1 VIGFVHMFAKHRV
14 AANLLMVIMI
24 IAGAIGVDR
33 LRTQFFPTFELD
45 IITVSVA
52 WPGATAEDVQEGLTI
67 PIENAIEELAVI
79 DSIDATSQFGSASFR
94 IELIE
99 GTNLSQALD
108 DISQRIDQNLT
119 LPEGAEDPMVSSLT
133 RYEDISNLLI
143 TGPLT
148 PFELQ
153 KLALQAEQELLAR
166 GIRKVDFR
174 GLPTREMQ
182 IETTAETL
190 ASLGLTLD
198 TLADRILTQA
208 RDLPAGTAGR
218 DDGERQLRSLEQGR
232 SQTDIANTLIA
243 LDGSPIG
250 TRLGD
255 IAIVRDR
262 VDPKAPYLTYQGQP
276 AVEIIPQRTENDST
290 LAMAEITNEWI
301 AETQP
306 LLPSG
311 TQLIVLDERWQYLND
326 RINLLLENGLTGLLF
341 VVIILYLFLNQRV
354 AFWVTLGIPVSFLA
368 TLAILWM
375 IGGTI
380 NMISLFGM
388 IMALGV
394 IVDDAIVVAED
405 TLSLYQSGQT
415 PLNAALHG
423 SERMLAPVVSS
434 SLTTIA
440 AFSPL
445 LIVGGIIGS
454 ILKDI
459 PIIVICVI
467 VASLIECFLILPGHL
482 QQSLN
487 RGHRHDE
494 GKIRQAL
501 DRGFIN
507 FRDNV
512 FKPFVGIILK
522 APALTLVTA
531 LTLFILSIGLISG
544 GRVKFTFFPS
554 IDGTTLW
561 AGAQFTTGTTP
572 QEVDQFLNH
581 LEDTAQAVNEKFG
594 GTVIRH
600 TLQQHRQLSA
610 PGVRGGTGDHY
621 GTLKV
626 ILTGELEGPP
636 NDKIIDAWRAKIQL
650 PGGIEKF
657 SIRQAQGG
665 PPSKPIEIKLTG
677 GNAETLKAASLEI
690 QDALRRYPGV
700 SNIDDD
706 LPFGA
711 EQLVVKLTPQGRQ
724 LNLSSQQLARQLRGA
739 FEGRTLQTF
748 YEDGIEVDVLLSLS
762 ETERDRL
769 ATLDQLPIVTPSGTI
784 VPLPVVASFEARRGL
799 DELRRTDGQMS
810 IVVSAD
816 VNNLTANA
824 AEILTDVR
832 ASALPEITA
841 KYGLKSN
848 IQGRAQD
855 REETFADMKVGVL
868 VALTM
873 IYIILAWVF
882 SSYSWP
888 FAVLIAIPL
897 GLTGAIGG
905 HWLMGLDLT
914 VLSLFGF
921 FGLSGIVIN
930 DSIVLVDTYRR
941 LIQAGEDHM
950 DAIVKASCLRFR
962 AVLVTSLTTIA
973 GLTPILFET
982 SPQAQFLI
990 PMATTIVFGLAY
1002 GTVLVLMIVP
1012 SVLSLIERN
1021 RNRTNSA
1028 HSEYTVA
1035 EEPTH

>member
-1 VIGFVHMFAKHRV
+1 MIGLVHMFTKHRV
-14 AANLLMVIMI
+14 AANLLMVVMI
-24 IAGAIGVDR
+24 ISGAIGVDR
-33 LRTQFFPTFELD
+33 LRTQFFPSFELD
-45 IITVSVA
+45 VITVSVA
-52 WPGATAEDVQEGLTI
+52 WPGATAEDVQEGLAI
-67 PIENAIEELAVI
+67 PIENAIKELAVI
-79 DSIDATSQFGSASFR
+79 NSIDATSQFGSASFR
-94 IELIE
+94 IELFE
-99 GTNLSQALD
+99 ESNLSQALD
-108 DISQRIDQNLT
+108 EISQQIDQDLT
-119 LPEGAEDPMVSSLT
+119 LPEGAESPVVSSLT

-174 GLPTREMQ
+174 GLPTRQIQ

-190 ASLGLTLD
+190 ASLSLTLD

-218 DDGERQLRSLEQGR
+218 DDGERQLRTLEQGR
-232 SQTDIANTLIA
+232 SQIDIANTLIS
-243 LDGSPIG
+243 LDGAPIG

-255 IAIVRDR
+255 IATVRDR
-262 VDPKAPYLTYQGQP
+262 VDPKAPYLTFKGQP

-290 LAMAEITNEWI
+290 LAMAEITNQWI
-301 AETQP
+301 DETQP
-306 LLPSG
+306 LLPNG
-311 TQLIVLDERWQYLND
+311 TQLIVLNERWQYLND

-341 VVIILYLFLNQRV
+341 IVVILYLFLNQRV

-415 PLNAALHG
+415 PLNAAMGG
-423 SERMLAPVVSS
+423 SDRMLAPVVSS

-445 LIVGGIIGS
+445 LIVGGVIGS
-454 ILKDI
+454 ILQDI

-467 VASLIECFLILPGHL
+467 LASLIECFFILPGHL

-487 RGHRHDE
+487 RGQRHDE

-507 FRDNV
+507 FRENL
-512 FKPFVGIILK
+512 FKPFVEIILR

-531 LTLFILSIGLISG
+531 LTVFILSIGLISG

-554 IDGTTLW
+554 IDGTTIW
-561 AGAQFTTGTTP
+561 AGAQFTSGTTP
-572 QEVDQFLNH
+572 QEVDEFLDH
-581 LEDTAQAVNEKFG
+581 LEETVRIVNEEFG

-600 TLQQHRQLSA
+600 ALQQHRQLSA
-610 PGVRGGTGDHY
+610 PGVRGVTGDHY

-636 NDKIIDAWRAKIQL
+636 NDEIIDAWRAKIQL

-665 PPSKPIEIKLTG
+665 PPSKPIEIRLTG
-677 GNAETLKAASLEI
+677 GNADTLKAASLEV
-690 QDALRRYPGV
+690 QDRLRRYPGV

-724 LNLSSQQLARQLRGA
+724 LNLSSQQLAQQLRGV
-739 FEGRTLQTF
+739 FEGQTLQTF
-748 YEDGIEVDVLLSLS
+748 YEDGIEVNVLLSLS
-762 ETERDRL
+762 ETERGRL
-769 ATLDQLPIVTPSGTI
+769 ATLDQLPIITPSGTI
-784 VPLPVVASFEARRGL
+784 VPLPIVASFEARRGL
-799 DELRRTDGQMS
+799 DKLRRTDGQMS

-816 VNNLTANA
+816 VNNLLANA
-824 AEILTDVR
+824 AEILTELR
-832 ASALPEITA
+832 SGALPELTA

-941 LIQAGEDHM
+941 LIQAGEDHVE
-950 DAIVKASCLRFR
+950 AIVKASCLRFR

-1021 RNRTNSA
+1021 RNRTGVER
-1028 HSEYTVA
+1028 SEYSTA
-1035 EEPTH
+1035 GEPTH

>member
-1 VIGFVHMFAKHRV
+1 MFAKHRV

-24 IAGAIGVDR
+24 IAGFIGVDR
-33 LRTQFFPTFELD
+33 LRTQFFPSFELD

-52 WPGATAEDVQEGLTI
+52 WPGATAEDVQEGLTV

-94 IELIE
+94 IELVD
-99 GTNLSQALD
+99 GANLSQALD

-153 KLALQAEQELLAR
+153 KLALKAEQELLAR

-182 IETTAETL
+182 IETSAETL

-198 TLADRILTQA
+198 MLADRILTQA

-232 SQTDIANTLIA
+232 SQTDIGNTIIA
-243 LDGSPIG
+243 LDGSPVG
-250 TRLGD
+250 MRLGS
-255 IAIVRDR
+255 IATVRDR
-262 VDPKAPYLTYQGQP
+262 VDPKAPYLTYRGQA

-290 LAMAEITNEWI
+290 LEMAEITNQWLTE
-301 AETQP
+301 ARAQ
-306 LLPSG
+306 LPEG
-311 TQLIVLDERWQYLND
+311 TELIVLDERWQYLDD

-405 TLSLYQSGQT
+405 TLTLYQSGQT
-415 PLNAALHG
+415 PLNSALQG

-445 LIVGGIIGS
+445 LIVGGVIGS

-501 DRGFIN
+501 DRGFLN
-507 FRDNV
+507 FRDHV
-512 FKPFVGIILK
+512 FKPFVGVILK
-522 APALTLVTA
+522 APALTLITA
-531 LTLFILSIGLISG
+531 LTLFILSVGLISG

-572 QEVDQFLNH
+572 DDVDRFLDH
-581 LEDTAQAVNEKFG
+581 LEETANAVNDEFG

-600 TLQQHRQLSA
+600 TLMQHRQLSA

-626 ILTGELEGPP
+626 MLTSELDGPS
-636 NDKIIDAWRAKIQL
+636 NDVVIDAWRQKIQL

-677 GNAETLKAASLEI
+677 GNADTLKAASLEI
-690 QDALRRYPGV
+690 QDRLRRYPGV

-711 EQLVVKLTPQGRQ
+711 EQLVVRLTPQGRQ
-724 LNLSSQQLARQLRGA
+724 LNLTSQQLARQLRGA

-762 ETERDRL
+762 ESERDRL
-769 ATLDQLPIVTPSGTI
+769 ATLDQLPIVTTSGAI
-784 VPLPVVASFEARRGL
+784 VPLPVVATFESRRGL

-816 VNNLTANA
+816 VNNLIANA
-824 AEILTDVR
+824 SEILADVR
-832 ASALPEITA
+832 TTALPEITA
-841 KYGLKSN
+841 KFGLKSN

-897 GLTGAIGG
+897 GLTGAISG

-941 LIQAGEDHM
+941 LIDAGEDHM
-950 DAIVKASCLRFR
+950 EAIVKASCLRFR

-1021 RNRTNSA
+1021 RDRTTHTHLSNS
-1028 HSEYTVA
+1028 VA
-1035 EEPTH
+1035 QEPAR

>member
-1 VIGFVHMFAKHRV
+1 MIGFVHLFARHKV
-14 AANLLMVIMI
+14 AANLLMVLMI
-24 IAGAIGVDR
+24 LAGLLGVDR
-33 LRTQFFPTFELD
+33 LRTQFFPSFELD
-45 IITVSVA
+45 VITVSVA
-52 WPGATAEDVQEGLTI
+52 WPGATAEDVQEGLTV

-79 DSIDATSQFGSASFR
+79 DSIDATSQFGSSSFR
-94 IELIE
+94 VELVD
-99 GTNLSQALD
+99 GANLSQALD
-108 DISQRIDQNLT
+108 DISQRINQNLT
-119 LPEGAEDPMVSSLT
+119 LPEGAEEPIVTSLT

-153 KLALQAEQELLAR
+153 KLALQAEQELLNA

-182 IETTAETL
+182 IETSAEVL

-198 TLADRILTQA
+198 TLADRILTEA

-232 SQTDIANTLIA
+232 TQTQIADTLIR
-243 LDGSPIG
+243 LEGSPTGI
-250 TRLGD
+250 RLGD
-255 IAIVRDR
+255 LAVIRDQ
-262 VDPKAPYLTYQGQP
+262 VDPKAPYLSYRGQP
-276 AVEIIPQRTENDST
+276 AVEIIPQRTETDST
-290 LAMAEITNEWI
+290 LEMAEITNQWI
-301 AETQP
+301 ARARP
-306 LLPSG
+306 NLPAG
-311 TQLIVLDERWQYLND
+311 TQLLILDERWQYLQD
-326 RINLLLENGLTGLLF
+326 RINLLLKNGLSGLLL
-341 VVIILYLFLNQRV
+341 VIIILYLFLNSRV
-354 AFWVTLGIPVSFLA
+354 AFWVTVGIPVSFLA

-394 IVDDAIVVAED
+394 IVDDAIVVGED

-415 PLNAALHG
+415 PLNSALQG
-423 SERMLAPVVSS
+423 SHRMFAPVVSS

-445 LIVGGIIGS
+445 LIVGGVIGS
-454 ILKDI
+454 ILRDI

-482 QQSLN
+482 QQSLS
-487 RGHRHDE
+487 RGHRHEE
-494 GKIRQAL
+494 GKIRRAL
-501 DRGFIN
+501 DRGFLR
-507 FRDNV
+507 FRDEV
-512 FKPFVGIILK
+512 FKPFVTIILK
-522 APALTLVTA
+522 APAITLITA
-531 LTLFILSIGLISG
+531 LTVFILSVGLLSG

-561 AGAQFTTGTTP
+561 AAAQFTTGTT
-572 QEVDQFLNH
+572 QGEVDAFLNH
-581 LEDTAQAVNEKFG
+581 LEATADAVNAEFG

-600 TLQQHRQLSA
+600 SLKLHRQLSA
-610 PGVRGGTGDHY
+610 PGVRGGTGDQY

-626 ILTGELEGPP
+626 ILTGELDGPA
-636 NDKIIDAWRAKIQL
+636 NDVVIDVWREKIQL
-650 PGGIEKF
+650 PAGIEKF
-657 SIRQAQGG
+657 SIRQATGG
-665 PPSKPIEIKLTG
+665 PPSKPIEVKLTG
-677 GNAETLKAASLEI
+677 GNAETLKAASLTL

-724 LNLSSQQLARQLRGA
+724 LNLSTQDLARQLRGA

-762 ETERDRL
+762 ESERNRL
-769 ATLDQLPIVTPSGTI
+769 STLDSLPIITPGGQV
-784 VPLPVVASFEARRGL
+784 VPLPVVATFDSRRGL

-810 IVVSAD
+810 IVISAD

-832 ASALPEITA
+832 ANVLPEVTA
-841 KYGLKSN
+841 KYGLASS

-855 REETFADMKVGVL
+855 REETFADMRTGV
-868 VALTM
+868 VIALLM

-882 SSYSWP
+882 ASYSWP
-888 FAVLIAIPL
+888 FAVLIAVPL

-905 HWLMGLDLT
+905 HWFMGLDLT

-930 DSIVLVDTYRR
+930 DSIVLVDTYKR
-941 LIQAGEDHM
+941 LIEAGEDHLE
-950 DAIVKASCLRFR
+950 AIVKASCLRFR
-962 AVLVTSLTTIA
+962 AVLVTSLTTIG

-1002 GTVLVLMIVP
+1002 GTVLVLMVVP

-1021 RNRTNSA
+1021 RSRKAPA
-1028 HSEYTVA
+1028 HSAGSASPEMPY
-1035 EEPTH
+1035 

>member
-1 VIGFVHMFAKHRV
+1 MIGFVHMFAKHRV

-45 IITVSVA
+45 IITVSIA

-67 PIENAIEELAVI
+67 PIENAIEELAI
-79 DSIDATSQFGSASFR
+79 IESIDATSQFGSSSFR
-94 IELIE
+94 IELVE

-108 DISQRIDQNLT
+108 EISQRIDQNLT

-182 IETTAETL
+182 IETTTETL

-232 SQTDIANTLIA
+232 TQTDISNTLIA

-262 VDPKAPYLTYQGQP
+262 VDPKAPYLTYQGQS

-290 LAMAEITNEWI
+290 LAMAEITNQWI
-301 AETQP
+301 VETQP

-311 TQLIVLDERWQYLND
+311 SQLIVLDERWQYLND
-326 RINLLLENGLTGLLF
+326 RINLLLENGLTGLVF
-341 VVIILYLFLNQRV
+341 VVIILYLFLNQRI

-375 IGGTI
+375 VGGTI

-487 RGHRHDE
+487 RGRRHDE

-531 LTLFILSIGLISG
+531 LTLFILSVGLISG
-544 GRVKFTFFPS
+544 GRIKFTFFPS

-581 LEDTAQAVNEKFG
+581 LEDTARAVNEEFG

-626 ILTGELEGPP
+626 ILSGELDGPP
-636 NDKIIDAWRAKIQL
+636 NDLIIDAWRAKIQL

-677 GNAETLKAASLEI
+677 GNTDTLKSASLEV

-769 ATLDQLPIVTPSGTI
+769 ATLDQLPIITPSGTI

-855 REETFADMKVGVL
+855 REETFADMKVGIL

-950 DAIVKASCLRFR
+950 DSIVKASCLRFR

-1021 RNRTNSA
+1021 RNRTSSA
-1028 HSEYTVA
+1028 HSDYKVS
-1035 EEPTH
+1035 EELSH

>member
-1 VIGFVHMFAKHRV
+1 MISFVHMFAKHRV

-24 IAGAIGVDR
+24 IAGFIGVDR
-33 LRTQFFPTFELD
+33 LRTQFFPSFELD

-52 WPGATAEDVQEGLTI
+52 WPGATAEDVQEGLTV

-94 IELIE
+94 IELVD
-99 GTNLSQALD
+99 GANLSQALD

-153 KLALQAEQELLAR
+153 KLALKAEQELLAR

-182 IETTAETL
+182 IETSAETL

-198 TLADRILTQA
+198 MLADRILTQA

-232 SQTDIANTLIA
+232 SQTDIGNTIIA
-243 LDGSPIG
+243 LDGSPVG
-250 TRLGD
+250 MRLGS
-255 IAIVRDR
+255 IATVRDR
-262 VDPKAPYLTYQGQP
+262 VDPKAPYLTYQGQA

-290 LAMAEITNEWI
+290 LEMAEITNQWLTE
-301 AETQP
+301 ARAQ
-306 LLPSG
+306 LPEG
-311 TQLIVLDERWQYLND
+311 TELIVLDERWQYLDD

-405 TLSLYQSGQT
+405 TLTLYQSGQT
-415 PLNAALHG
+415 PLNSALQG

-445 LIVGGIIGS
+445 LIVGGVIGS

-501 DRGFIN
+501 DRGFLN
-507 FRDNV
+507 FRDHV
-512 FKPFVGIILK
+512 FKPFVGVILK
-522 APALTLVTA
+522 APALTLITA
-531 LTLFILSIGLISG
+531 LTLFILSVGLISG

-572 QEVDQFLNH
+572 DDVDRFLDH
-581 LEDTAQAVNEKFG
+581 LEETANAVNDEFG

-600 TLQQHRQLSA
+600 TLMQHRQLSA

-626 ILTGELEGPP
+626 MLTSKLDGPP
-636 NDKIIDAWRAKIQL
+636 NDVVIDAWRQKIQL

-677 GNAETLKAASLEI
+677 GNADTLKAASLEI
-690 QDALRRYPGV
+690 QDRLRRYPGV

-711 EQLVVKLTPQGRQ
+711 EQLVVRLTPQGRQ
-724 LNLSSQQLARQLRGA
+724 LNLTSQQLARQLRGA

-762 ETERDRL
+762 ESERDRL
-769 ATLDQLPIVTPSGTI
+769 ATLDQLPIVTTSGAI
-784 VPLPVVASFEARRGL
+784 VPLPVVATFESRRGL

-816 VNNLTANA
+816 VNNLIANA
-824 AEILTDVR
+824 SEILADVR
-832 ASALPEITA
+832 TTALPEITA
-841 KYGLKSN
+841 KFGLKSN

-897 GLTGAIGG
+897 GLTGAISG

-941 LIQAGEDHM
+941 LIDAGEDHM
-950 DAIVKASCLRFR
+950 EAIVKASCLRFR

-1021 RNRTNSA
+1021 RDRTTHTHLSNS
-1028 HSEYTVA
+1028 VA
-1035 EEPTH
+1035 QEPAR

>member
-45 IITVSVA
+45 IITVSIA

-67 PIENAIEELAVI
+67 PIENAIEELAI
-79 DSIDATSQFGSASFR
+79 IESIDATSQFGSSSFR
-94 IELIE
+94 IELVE
-99 GTNLSQALD
+99 RTNLSQALD
-108 DISQRIDQNLT
+108 EISQRIDQNLT

-153 KLALQAEQELLAR
+153 KLALQAERELLAR

-182 IETTAETL
+182 IETTTETL

-232 SQTDIANTLIA
+232 TQTDISNTLIA

-262 VDPKAPYLTYQGQP
+262 VDPKAPYLTYQGQS

-290 LAMAEITNEWI
+290 LAMAEITNQWI
-301 AETQP
+301 IETQP

-311 TQLIVLDERWQYLND
+311 SQLIVLDERWQYLND
-326 RINLLLENGLTGLLF
+326 RINLLLENGLTGLVF
-341 VVIILYLFLNQRV
+341 IVIILYLFLNQRI

-487 RGHRHDE
+487 RGRRHDE

-531 LTLFILSIGLISG
+531 LTLFILSVGLISG
-544 GRVKFTFFPS
+544 GRIKFTFFPS

-581 LEDTAQAVNEKFG
+581 LEDTARAVNEEFG

-626 ILTGELEGPP
+626 ILTGELDGPS
-636 NDKIIDAWRAKIQL
+636 NDLIIDAWRAKIQL

-677 GNAETLKAASLEI
+677 GNTDTLKSASLEV

-769 ATLDQLPIVTPSGTI
+769 ATLDQLPIITPSGTI

-950 DAIVKASCLRFR
+950 DSIVKASCLRFR

-1021 RNRTNSA
+1021 RNRTSSA
-1028 HSEYTVA
+1028 HSDYKVS
-1035 EEPTH
+1035 EELAH

>member
-1 VIGFVHMFAKHRV
+1 MIGFVHLFARHKV
-14 AANLLMVIMI
+14 AANLLMVLMI
-24 IAGAIGVDR
+24 LAGLLGVDR
-33 LRTQFFPTFELD
+33 LRTQFFPSFELD
-45 IITVSVA
+45 VITVSVA
-52 WPGATAEDVQEGLTI
+52 WPGATAEDVQEGLTV

-79 DSIDATSQFGSASFR
+79 DSIDATSQFGSSSFR
-94 IELIE
+94 VELVD
-99 GTNLSQALD
+99 GANLSQALD
-108 DISQRIDQNLT
+108 DISQRINQNLT
-119 LPEGAEDPMVSSLT
+119 LPEGAEEPIVTSLT

-153 KLALQAEQELLAR
+153 KLALQAEQELLNA

-182 IETTAETL
+182 IETSAEVL

-198 TLADRILTQA
+198 TLADRILTEA

-232 SQTDIANTLIA
+232 TQTQIADTLIR
-243 LDGSPIG
+243 LEGSPTGI
-250 TRLGD
+250 RLGD
-255 IAIVRDR
+255 LAVIRDQ
-262 VDPKAPYLTYQGQP
+262 VDPKAPYLSYRGQP
-276 AVEIIPQRTENDST
+276 AVEIIPQRTETDST
-290 LAMAEITNEWI
+290 LEMAEITNQWI
-301 AETQP
+301 ARARP
-306 LLPSG
+306 NLPAG
-311 TQLIVLDERWQYLND
+311 TQLLILDERWQYLQD
-326 RINLLLENGLTGLLF
+326 RINLLLKNGLSGLLL
-341 VVIILYLFLNQRV
+341 VIIILYLFLNSRV
-354 AFWVTLGIPVSFLA
+354 AFWVTVGIPVSFLA

-394 IVDDAIVVAED
+394 IVDDAIVVGED

-415 PLNAALHG
+415 PLNSALQG
-423 SERMLAPVVSS
+423 SHRMFAPVVSS

-445 LIVGGIIGS
+445 LIVGGVIGS
-454 ILKDI
+454 ILRDI

-482 QQSLN
+482 QQSLS
-487 RGHRHDE
+487 RGHRHEE
-494 GKIRQAL
+494 GKIRRAL
-501 DRGFIN
+501 DRGFLR
-507 FRDNV
+507 FRDEV
-512 FKPFVGIILK
+512 FKPFVTIILK
-522 APALTLVTA
+522 APAITLITA
-531 LTLFILSIGLISG
+531 LTVFILSVGLLSG

-561 AGAQFTTGTTP
+561 AAAQFTTGTT
-572 QEVDQFLNH
+572 QGEVDAFLNH
-581 LEDTAQAVNEKFG
+581 LEATADAVNAEFG

-600 TLQQHRQLSA
+600 SLKLHRQLSA
-610 PGVRGGTGDHY
+610 PGVRGGTGDQY

-626 ILTGELEGPP
+626 ILTGELDGPA
-636 NDKIIDAWRAKIQL
+636 NDVVIDVWREKIQL
-650 PGGIEKF
+650 PAGIEKF
-657 SIRQAQGG
+657 SIRQATGG
-665 PPSKPIEIKLTG
+665 PPSKPIEVKLTG
-677 GNAETLKAASLEI
+677 GNAETLKAASLTL

-724 LNLSSQQLARQLRGA
+724 LNLSTQDLARQLRGA

-762 ETERDRL
+762 ESERNRL
-769 ATLDQLPIVTPSGTI
+769 STLDSLPIITPGGQV
-784 VPLPVVASFEARRGL
+784 VPLPVVATFDSRRGL

-810 IVVSAD
+810 IVISAD

-832 ASALPEITA
+832 ANVLPEVTA
-841 KYGLKSN
+841 KYGLASS

-855 REETFADMKVGVL
+855 REETFADMRTGV
-868 VALTM
+868 VIALLM

-882 SSYSWP
+882 ASYSWP
-888 FAVLIAIPL
+888 FAVLIAVPL

-905 HWLMGLDLT
+905 HWFMGLDLT

-930 DSIVLVDTYRR
+930 DSIVLVDTYKR
-941 LIQAGEDHM
+941 LIEAGEDHLE
-950 DAIVKASCLRFR
+950 AIVKASCLRFR
-962 AVLVTSLTTIA
+962 AVLVTSLTTIG

-1002 GTVLVLMIVP
+1002 GTVLVLMVVP

-1021 RNRTNSA
+1021 RSRKAPA
-1028 HSEYTVA
+1028 HSAGSVTPEMPY
-1035 EEPTH
+1035 

>member
-1 VIGFVHMFAKHRV
+1 MISFVHLFTKHRV
-14 AANLLMVIMI
+14 AANLLMVVMI
-24 IAGAIGVDR
+24 ITGLIGIDR
-33 LRTQFFPTFELD
+33 LRTQFFPSFDLD
-45 IITVSVA
+45 IIIISA
-52 WPGATAEDVQEGLTI
+52 PWSGATAEDVQIGLTV
-67 PIENAIEELAVI
+67 PIEKSIKELAPI
-79 DSIDATSQFGSASFR
+79 DSIDATSQFGSANFR
-94 IELIE
+94 IELVE
-99 GTNLSQALD
+99 GANLSQALD
-108 DISQRIDQNLT
+108 DINQRIKQNLI
-119 LPEGAEDPMVSSLT
+119 LPEGAEDPIVSPLT
-133 RYEDISNLLI
+133 RYENISNLLI

-153 KLALQAEQELLAR
+153 KLALKAEQELLAK
-166 GIRKVDFR
+166 GIRRVEFR
-174 GLPTREMQ
+174 GLPAREIQ
-182 IETTAETL
+182 IETSTETI

-198 TLADRILTQA
+198 SLADRILTQA
-208 RDLPAGTAGR
+208 RDLPAGTTGR
-218 DDGERQLRSLEQGR
+218 NDGERQLRSLEQAR
-232 SQTDIANTLIA
+232 NQIDIANTVIS
-243 LDGSPIG
+243 LDGSPVG
-250 TRLGD
+250 VRLGN
-255 IAIVRDR
+255 IATVRDR
-262 VDPKAPYLTYQGQP
+262 VNPKAPYLTHKRQL

-290 LAMAEITNEWI
+290 LAMAEITNQWI
-301 AETQP
+301 AETTP
-306 LLPSG
+306 RLPAG
-311 TQLIVLDERWQYLND
+311 TELIVLDERWQYLND
-326 RINLLLENGLTGLLF
+326 RINLLLKNGLTGLFF
-341 VVIILYLFLNQRV
+341 VIIILYLFLNQRV

-368 TLAILWM
+368 TLGILWLF
-375 IGGTI
+375 GGTI

-388 IMALGV
+388 IMALGI

-405 TLSLYQSGQT
+405 TLTLYQSGKA
-415 PLNAALHG
+415 PLNSALTG

-440 AFSPL
+440 AFTPL
-445 LIVGGIIGS
+445 LLVGGVIGS

-482 QQSLN
+482 QQSLS
-487 RGHRHDE
+487 RGHRSSD
-494 GKIRQAL
+494 GKIRRAL
-501 DRGFIN
+501 DRGFLK
-507 FRDNV
+507 FRDNA
-512 FKPFVGIILK
+512 FRPFVRVILK
-522 APALTLVTA
+522 APALTLTTA
-531 LTLFILSIGLISG
+531 LTVFILSVGLISG

-561 AGAQFTTGTTP
+561 AGAQFTAGTSP
-572 QEVDQFLNH
+572 DDVDRFLEH
-581 LEDTAQAVNEKFG
+581 LEETANAVNDEFG

-600 TLQQHRQLSA
+600 TLMQHRQLSG
-610 PGVRGGTGDHY
+610 PGVRGETGDHF
-621 GTLKV
+621 GTLKI
-626 ILTGELEGPP
+626 ILTGELDGPP
-636 NDKIIDAWRAKIQL
+636 NDIVIDAWRQKIQL
-650 PGGIEKF
+650 PAGIEKF
-657 SIRQAQGG
+657 SIRQERGG

-690 QDALRRYPGV
+690 QDILQRYPGV

-706 LPFGA
+706 LPFGT
-711 EQLVVKLTPQGRQ
+711 EQLVVSLTPQGRQ
-724 LNLSSQQLARQLRGA
+724 LDLTSQQLARQLRGA

-762 ETERDRL
+762 ESERDRL
-769 ATLDQLPIVTPSGTI
+769 ATLDKLPIITASGAT
-784 VPLPVVASFEARRGL
+784 VSLPVVATFESKRGL
-799 DELRRTDGQMS
+799 DKLRRTDGQMS

-824 AEILTDVR
+824 SEILSNIR
-832 ASALPEITA
+832 AMELPKITT
-841 KYGLKSN
+841 KFGLKSS

-868 VALTM
+868 VALAM

-882 SSYSWP
+882 SSYFWP
-888 FAVLIAIPL
+888 FAILIAIPL

-941 LIQAGEDHM
+941 LIDTGEDHM
-950 DAIVKASCLRFR
+950 EAIIKASCLRFR
-962 AVLVTSLTTIA
+962 AVLLTSLTTIA

-1021 RNRTNSA
+1021 RGQTKFGHL
-1028 HSEYTVA
+1028 HSSNA
-1035 EEPTH
+1035 QEPTS

>member
-1 VIGFVHMFAKHRV
+1 MIGLVHMFAKHRV

-45 IITVSVA
+45 IITISVA
-52 WPGATAEDVQEGLTI
+52 WSGATAEDVQEGLTI
-67 PIENAIEELAVI
+67 PIENAIEELAFI
-79 DSIDATSQFGSASFR
+79 ESIDATSQFGSASFR
-94 IELIE
+94 IELVE
-99 GTNLSQALD
+99 GTNLPQALD
-108 DISQRIDQNLT
+108 DISQRIDQNLV
-119 LPEGAEDPMVSSLT
+119 LPEGSEDPMVSSLT
-133 RYEDISNLLI
+133 RYEDITNLLI

-190 ASLGLTLD
+190 ASLGLTLN

-232 SQTDIANTLIA
+232 TQTAISNTLIA
-243 LDGSPIG
+243 LNGTRIG

-255 IAIVRDR
+255 IATVRDR
-262 VDPKAPYLTYQGQP
+262 VDPKAPYLTFRGQP

-290 LAMAEITNEWI
+290 LTMAEVTNQWI
-301 AETQP
+301 AETQQQ
-306 LLPSG
+306 LPSG
-311 TQLIVLDERWQYLND
+311 TQLIVLNERWQYLND

-415 PLNAALHG
+415 PVKAALNG

-445 LIVGGIIGS
+445 LIVGGVVGS

-487 RGHRHDE
+487 RGQRHEE

-512 FKPFVGIILK
+512 FKPFVGVILR

-531 LTLFILSIGLISG
+531 LTLFILSVGLISG

-572 QEVDQFLNH
+572 HEVDQFLNH
-581 LEDTAQAVNEKFG
+581 LEDTAGAVNEELG
-594 GTVIRH
+594 GQVIRY
-600 TLQQHRQLSA
+600 TVQQHRQLSA
-610 PGVRGGTGDHY
+610 PGARGGTGDHF

-626 ILTGELEGPP
+626 ILTGKLEGPP
-636 NDKIIDAWRAKIQL
+636 NNVIIDAWRDKIQL

-677 GNAETLKAASLEI
+677 GNAETLKAASLEV
-690 QDALRRYPGV
+690 QNALRRYPGV

-711 EQLVVKLTPQGRQ
+711 EQLVVQLTPQGRQ

-762 ETERDRL
+762 EIERNRL
-769 ATLDQLPIVTPSGTI
+769 ATLDHLPIVTPSGAI
-784 VPLPVVASFEARRGL
+784 VPLPVVAAFEARRGL
-799 DELRRTDGQMS
+799 DKLRRTDGKMS

-824 AEILTDVR
+824 AEILADVR
-832 ASALPEITA
+832 ANALPEVTA

-941 LIQAGEDHM
+941 LIEAGEDHIE
-950 DAIVKASCLRFR
+950 AIVKASCLRFR

-1021 RNRTNSA
+1021 RNRTSA
-1028 HSEYTVA
+1028 ARSQYSVA

>member
-1 VIGFVHMFAKHRV
+1 MIRFVHMFAKHRV

-52 WPGATAEDVQEGLTI
+52 WAGATAEDVQEGLTI
-67 PIENAIEELAVI
+67 PIENAVEELAFI
-79 DSIDATSQFGSASFR
+79 ESIDATSQFGSASFR
-94 IELIE
+94 IELVE
-99 GTNLSQALD
+99 GTSLPQALD
-108 DISQRIDQNLT
+108 DISQRIDQNLA

-133 RYEDISNLLI
+133 RYEDITNLLI

-232 SQTDIANTLIA
+232 TQTDISNTLIA
-243 LDGSPIG
+243 LNGTRIG

-255 IAIVRDR
+255 IATVRDR
-262 VDPKAPYLTYQGQP
+262 VDPKAPYLTFRGQP

-290 LAMAEITNEWI
+290 LTMAEVTNQWI

-306 LLPSG
+306 QLPSG
-311 TQLIVLDERWQYLND
+311 TQLIVLNERWQYLND

-415 PLNAALHG
+415 PVNAALNG

-445 LIVGGIIGS
+445 LIVGGVIGS
-454 ILKDI
+454 ILQDI

-487 RGHRHDE
+487 RGDRHEE
-494 GKIRQAL
+494 GKIRQTL

-512 FKPFVGIILK
+512 FKPFVRVILR

-531 LTLFILSIGLISG
+531 LTLFILSVGLISG

-572 QEVDQFLNH
+572 YEVDQFLNH
-581 LEDTAQAVNEKFG
+581 LEDTAQAVNEELG
-594 GTVIRH
+594 DQVIRH
-600 TLQQHRQLSA
+600 TVQQHRQLSA

-636 NDKIIDAWRAKIQL
+636 NDVIIDVWRDKIQL

-677 GNAETLKAASLEI
+677 GNAETLKAASLEV
-690 QDALRRYPGV
+690 QNALRRYPGV

-711 EQLVVKLTPQGRQ
+711 EQLVVQLTPQGRQ
-724 LNLSSQQLARQLRGA
+724 LDLSSQQLARQLRGA

-762 ETERDRL
+762 EIERNRL
-769 ATLDQLPIVTPSGTI
+769 ATLDQLPIVTSSGAI

-799 DELRRTDGQMS
+799 DKLRRTDGQMS

-832 ASALPEITA
+832 ANALPEVTA

-897 GLTGAIGG
+897 GLTGAISG
-905 HWLMGLDLT
+905 HWMMGLDLT

-941 LIQAGEDHM
+941 LIQAGEDHIE
-950 DAIVKASCLRFR
+950 AIVKASCLRFR

-1021 RNRTNSA
+1021 RNRTSA
-1028 HSEYTVA
+1028 ARSEYSVA
-1035 EEPTH
+1035 EEPSQ

>member
-1 VIGFVHMFAKHRV
+1 MFAKHRV

-45 IITVSVA
+45 IITISVA
-52 WPGATAEDVQEGLTI
+52 WSGATAEDVQEGLTI
-67 PIENAIEELAVI
+67 PIENAIEELAFI
-79 DSIDATSQFGSASFR
+79 ESIDATSQFGSASFR
-94 IELIE
+94 IELVE
-99 GTNLSQALD
+99 GTNLPQALD
-108 DISQRIDQNLT
+108 DINQRIDQNLA

-133 RYEDISNLLI
+133 RYEDITNLLI

-190 ASLGLTLD
+190 ASLGITLD
-198 TLADRILTQA
+198 ILADRILTQA

-232 SQTDIANTLIA
+232 TQTDISNTLIA
-243 LDGSPIG
+243 LDGTRIG

-255 IAIVRDR
+255 IATVRDR
-262 VDPKAPYLTYQGQP
+262 VDPKAPYLTFRGQP

-290 LAMAEITNEWI
+290 LTMAEVTNQWI

-306 LLPSG
+306 QLPSG
-311 TQLIVLDERWQYLND
+311 TQLIVLNERWQYLND
-326 RINLLLENGLTGLLF
+326 RIDLLLENGLTGLLF

-415 PLNAALHG
+415 PVNAALNG
-423 SERMLAPVVSS
+423 SKRMLAPVVSS
-434 SLTTIA
+434 SLTTVA

-445 LIVGGIIGS
+445 LIVGGVIGS

-459 PIIVICVI
+459 PVIVICVI

-487 RGHRHDE
+487 RGHRHEE

-512 FKPFVGIILK
+512 FKPFVGVILR

-531 LTLFILSIGLISG
+531 LTLFILSVGLISG

-572 QEVDQFLNH
+572 HEVDQFLNH
-581 LEDTAQAVNEKFG
+581 LEDTAQTVNEELG
-594 GTVIRH
+594 GQVIRY
-600 TLQQHRQLSA
+600 TVQQHRQLSA
-610 PGVRGGTGDHY
+610 PGVRGGTGDQY

-626 ILTGELEGPP
+626 ILTGDLEGPP
-636 NDKIIDAWRAKIQL
+636 NDVIIDAWRDKIQL

-677 GNAETLKAASLEI
+677 GNAETLKTASLEV
-690 QDALRRYPGV
+690 QNALRRYPGV

-711 EQLVVKLTPQGRQ
+711 EQLVVQLTPQGRQ
-724 LNLSSQQLARQLRGA
+724 LDLSSQQLARQLRGA

-762 ETERDRL
+762 EIERNRL
-769 ATLDQLPIVTPSGTI
+769 ATLDQLPIVTPSGAI
-784 VPLPVVASFEARRGL
+784 VPLPVVAGFEARRGL
-799 DELRRTDGQMS
+799 DKLRRTDGQIS

-832 ASALPEITA
+832 ANALPEVTA
-841 KYGLKSN
+841 KYGLKSS

-941 LIQAGEDHM
+941 LIQAGEDHIE
-950 DAIVKASCLRFR
+950 AIVKASCLRFR

-1021 RNRTNSA
+1021 RNRTSVA
-1028 HSEYTVA
+1028 HSEYSVA
-1035 EEPTH
+1035 EEPTR

>member
-1 VIGFVHMFAKHRV
+1 MIGFVHMFAKHRV

-52 WPGATAEDVQEGLTI
+52 WSAATAEDVQEGLTI
-67 PIENAIEELAVI
+67 PIENAIEELAFI
-79 DSIDATSQFGSASFR
+79 ESIDATSQFGSASFR
-94 IELIE
+94 IELVE
-99 GTNLSQALD
+99 GTNLPQALD
-108 DISQRIDQNLT
+108 DISQRIDENLA

-133 RYEDISNLLI
+133 RYEDITNFLI

-198 TLADRILTQA
+198 TLADRILTQS

-232 SQTDIANTLIA
+232 TQTDISNTLIA
-243 LDGSPIG
+243 LDGTRIG

-255 IAIVRDR
+255 IAAVRDR
-262 VDPKAPYLTYQGQP
+262 VDPKAPYLTFRGQP

-290 LAMAEITNEWI
+290 LTMAEVTNQWI

-306 LLPSG
+306 QLPSG
-311 TQLIVLDERWQYLND
+311 TQLIVLNERWQYLND

-415 PLNAALHG
+415 PVNAALNG

-445 LIVGGIIGS
+445 LIVGGVIGS

-467 VASLIECFLILPGHL
+467 VASLVECFLILPGHL

-487 RGHRHDE
+487 RGHRHEE

-512 FKPFVGIILK
+512 FKPFVGVILR

-531 LTLFILSIGLISG
+531 LTLFILSVGLISG

-554 IDGTTLW
+554 IDGATLW

-572 QEVDQFLNH
+572 HEVDQFLNH
-581 LEDTAQAVNEKFG
+581 LQDTAQAVNEELG
-594 GTVIRH
+594 GQVIRY
-600 TLQQHRQLSA
+600 TVQQHRQLSA

-636 NDKIIDAWRAKIQL
+636 NDVIVDAWRDKIQL

-677 GNAETLKAASLEI
+677 GNAETLKGASLEV
-690 QDALRRYPGV
+690 QNALRRYPGV

-711 EQLVVKLTPQGRQ
+711 EQLVVQLTPQGRQ

-762 ETERDRL
+762 EIERNRL
-769 ATLDQLPIVTPSGTI
+769 ATLDQLPIVTPSGAI
-784 VPLPVVASFEARRGL
+784 VPLPVVAAFEARRGL
-799 DELRRTDGQMS
+799 DKLRRTDGQMS

-832 ASALPEITA
+832 ANALPEVTA

-868 VALTM
+868 VALAM

-941 LIQAGEDHM
+941 LIQAGEDHIE
-950 DAIVKASCLRFR
+950 AIVKASCLRFR

-1021 RNRTNSA
+1021 RNRTSGTR
-1028 HSEYTVA
+1028 SEYSVA
-1035 EEPTH
+1035 EDPTR

>member
-1 VIGFVHMFAKHRV
+1 MIRFVHMFAKHRV

-52 WPGATAEDVQEGLTI
+52 WSGATAEDVQEGLTI
-67 PIENAIEELAVI
+67 PIENAVEELAFI
-79 DSIDATSQFGSASFR
+79 ESIDATSQFGSASFR
-94 IELIE
+94 IELVE
-99 GTNLSQALD
+99 GTNLPQALD
-108 DISQRIDQNLT
+108 DVSQRIDQNLA

-133 RYEDISNLLI
+133 RYEDITNLLI

-232 SQTDIANTLIA
+232 TQTDISNTLIA
-243 LDGSPIG
+243 LNGTRIG

-255 IAIVRDR
+255 IATVRDR
-262 VDPKAPYLTYQGQP
+262 VDPQASYLTFRGQP

-290 LAMAEITNEWI
+290 LTMAEVTNQWI

-306 LLPSG
+306 QLPSG
-311 TQLIVLDERWQYLND
+311 TQLIVLNERWQYLND

-415 PLNAALHG
+415 PLNASLHG

-445 LIVGGIIGS
+445 LIVGGVIGS
-454 ILKDI
+454 ILQDI

-487 RGHRHDE
+487 RGHRHEE

-512 FKPFVGIILK
+512 FKPFVGVILR

-531 LTLFILSIGLISG
+531 LTLFILSVGLISG

-572 QEVDQFLNH
+572 REVDQFLDH
-581 LEDTAQAVNEKFG
+581 LEDTAQAVNEELG
-594 GTVIRH
+594 DQVIRYVV
-600 TLQQHRQLSA
+600 QQHRQLTA
-610 PGVRGGTGDHY
+610 PGVRGDTGDHY

-636 NDKIIDAWRAKIQL
+636 NDVIIDAWRDKIQL

-677 GNAETLKAASLEI
+677 GNAETLKAASLEV
-690 QDALRRYPGV
+690 QNALRRYPGV

-711 EQLVVKLTPQGRQ
+711 EQLVVQLTPQGRQ
-724 LNLSSQQLARQLRGA
+724 LDLSSQQLARQLRGA

-762 ETERDRL
+762 EIERNRL
-769 ATLDQLPIVTPSGTI
+769 ATLDQLPIVTSSGAI

-799 DELRRTDGQMS
+799 DKLRRTDGQMS
-810 IVVSAD
+810 IVISAD

-832 ASALPEITA
+832 ANALPEVTA

-905 HWLMGLDLT
+905 HWMMGLDLT

-941 LIQAGEDHM
+941 LIQAGEDHIE
-950 DAIVKASCLRFR
+950 AIVKASCLRFR

-1021 RNRTNSA
+1021 RNRTSA
-1028 HSEYTVA
+1028 ARSEYSVA
-1035 EEPTH
+1035 EEPSQ

>member
-1 VIGFVHMFAKHRV
+1 MISFVHMFAKHRV

-24 IAGAIGVDR
+24 IAGFIGVDR
-33 LRTQFFPTFELD
+33 LRTQFFPSFELD

-52 WPGATAEDVQEGLTI
+52 WPGATAEDVQEGLTVS
-67 PIENAIEELAVI
+67 IENAIEELAVI

-94 IELIE
+94 IELVD
-99 GTNLSQALD
+99 GANLSQALD

-153 KLALQAEQELLAR
+153 KLALKAEQELLAR

-182 IETTAETL
+182 IETSAETL

-198 TLADRILTQA
+198 MLADRILTQA

-232 SQTDIANTLIA
+232 SQTDIANTIIA
-243 LDGSPIG
+243 LEGSPVG
-250 TRLGD
+250 MRLGS
-255 IAIVRDR
+255 IATVRDR
-262 VDPKAPYLTYQGQP
+262 VDPKAPYLTYQGQS

-290 LAMAEITNEWI
+290 LKMAEITNQWLTE
-301 AETQP
+301 ARAQ
-306 LLPSG
+306 LPEG
-311 TQLIVLDERWQYLND
+311 TELIVLDERWQYLDD

-405 TLSLYQSGQT
+405 TLTLYQSGQT
-415 PLNAALHG
+415 PLNSALQG

-445 LIVGGIIGS
+445 LIVGGVIGS

-467 VASLIECFLILPGHL
+467 IASLIECFLILPGHL

-501 DRGFIN
+501 DRGFLN
-507 FRDNV
+507 FRDHV
-512 FKPFVGIILK
+512 FKPFVGVILK

-531 LTLFILSIGLISG
+531 LTLFILSVGLISG

-572 QEVDQFLNH
+572 DDVDRFLDH
-581 LEDTAQAVNEKFG
+581 LEKTANTVNDEFG

-600 TLQQHRQLSA
+600 TLMQHRQLSA

-626 ILTGELEGPP
+626 MLTSELDGPP
-636 NDKIIDAWRAKIQL
+636 NDVVIDAWRQKIQL

-677 GNAETLKAASLEI
+677 GNADTLKAASLEI
-690 QDALRRYPGV
+690 QDRLRRYPGV

-711 EQLVVKLTPQGRQ
+711 EQLVVRLTPQGRQ
-724 LNLSSQQLARQLRGA
+724 LNLTSQQLARQLRGA

-762 ETERDRL
+762 ESERDRL
-769 ATLDQLPIVTPSGTI
+769 ATLDQLPIVTTSGAI
-784 VPLPVVASFEARRGL
+784 VPLPVVATFESRRGL

-816 VNNLTANA
+816 VNNLIANA
-824 AEILTDVR
+824 SEILSDVR
-832 ASALPEITA
+832 TTALPEITA
-841 KYGLKSN
+841 KFGLKSN

-897 GLTGAIGG
+897 GLTGAISG

-941 LIQAGEDHM
+941 LIDAGEDHM
-950 DAIVKASCLRFR
+950 EAIVKASCLRFR

-1021 RNRTNSA
+1021 RDRTTRTHLSNS
-1028 HSEYTVA
+1028 VVQ
-1035 EEPTH
+1035 EPVR

>member
-1 VIGFVHMFAKHRV
+1 MIGFVHMFAKHRV

-45 IITVSVA
+45 IITVSIA

-67 PIENAIEELAVI
+67 PIENAIEELAI
-79 DSIDATSQFGSASFR
+79 IESIDATSQFGSSSFR
-94 IELIE
+94 IELVE

-108 DISQRIDQNLT
+108 EISQRIDQNLT

-182 IETTAETL
+182 IETTTETL

-232 SQTDIANTLIA
+232 TQTDISNTLIA

-262 VDPKAPYLTYQGQP
+262 VDPKAPYLTYQGQS

-290 LAMAEITNEWI
+290 LAMAEITNQWI
-301 AETQP
+301 VETQP

-311 TQLIVLDERWQYLND
+311 SQLIVLDERWQYLND
-326 RINLLLENGLTGLLF
+326 RINLLLENGLTGLVF

-487 RGHRHDE
+487 RGRRHDE

-531 LTLFILSIGLISG
+531 LTLFILSVGLISG

-581 LEDTAQAVNEKFG
+581 LEDTARAVNEEFG

-626 ILTGELEGPP
+626 ILTGELDGPP
-636 NDKIIDAWRAKIQL
+636 NDLIIDAWRAKIQL

-677 GNAETLKAASLEI
+677 GNTDTLKSASLEV

-769 ATLDQLPIVTPSGTI
+769 ATLDQLPIITPSGTI

-950 DAIVKASCLRFR
+950 DSIVKASCLRFR

-1021 RNRTNSA
+1021 RNRTSSA
-1028 HSEYTVA
+1028 HSDYKVV
-1035 EEPTH
+1035 EEHAH

>member
-1 VIGFVHMFAKHRV
+1 MIRFVHMFAKHRV
-14 AANLLMVIMI
+14 AANLLMVTMI

-45 IITVSVA
+45 IIMVSVA
-52 WPGATAEDVQEGLTI
+52 WSGATAEDVQEGLTI
-67 PIENAIEELAVI
+67 PIENAVEELAFI
-79 DSIDATSQFGSASFR
+79 ESIDATSQFGSASFR
-94 IELIE
+94 IELVE
-99 GTNLSQALD
+99 GTSLPQALD
-108 DISQRIDQNLT
+108 DISQRIDQNLA

-133 RYEDISNLLI
+133 RYEDITNLLI

-232 SQTDIANTLIA
+232 TQTDISNTLIA
-243 LDGSPIG
+243 LNGTRIG

-255 IAIVRDR
+255 IATVRDR
-262 VDPKAPYLTYQGQP
+262 VDPKAPYLTFRGQP

-290 LAMAEITNEWI
+290 LTMAEVTNQWI

-306 LLPSG
+306 QLPSG
-311 TQLIVLDERWQYLND
+311 TQLIVLNERWQYLND

-415 PLNAALHG
+415 PVNAALHG

-445 LIVGGIIGS
+445 LIVGGVIGS
-454 ILKDI
+454 ILQDI

-487 RGHRHDE
+487 RGDRHEE

-507 FRDNV
+507 FRNNV
-512 FKPFVGIILK
+512 FKPFVRVILR

-531 LTLFILSIGLISG
+531 LTLFILSVGLISG

-572 QEVDQFLNH
+572 YEVDQFLNH
-581 LEDTAQAVNEKFG
+581 LEDTAQAVNEELG
-594 GTVIRH
+594 DQVIRH
-600 TLQQHRQLSA
+600 TVQQHRQLSA

-636 NDKIIDAWRAKIQL
+636 NDVIIDVWRDKIQL

-677 GNAETLKAASLEI
+677 GNAETLKAASLEV
-690 QDALRRYPGV
+690 QNALRRYPGV

-711 EQLVVKLTPQGRQ
+711 EQLVVQLTPQGRQ
-724 LNLSSQQLARQLRGA
+724 LDLSSQQLARQLRGA

-762 ETERDRL
+762 EIERNRL
-769 ATLDQLPIVTPSGTI
+769 ATLDQLPIVTSSGAI

-799 DELRRTDGQMS
+799 DKLRRTDGQMS

-832 ASALPEITA
+832 ANALPEVTA

-897 GLTGAIGG
+897 GLTGAISG
-905 HWLMGLDLT
+905 HWMMGLDLT

-941 LIQAGEDHM
+941 LIQAGEDHIE
-950 DAIVKASCLRFR
+950 AIVKASCLRFR

-1021 RNRTNSA
+1021 RNRTSA
-1028 HSEYTVA
+1028 ARSEYSVA
-1035 EEPTH
+1035 EEPSQ

>member
-1 VIGFVHMFAKHRV
+1 MFAKHRV
-14 AANLLMVIMI
+14 AANLLMVTMI

-45 IITVSVA
+45 IIMVSVA
-52 WPGATAEDVQEGLTI
+52 WSGATAEDVQEGLTI
-67 PIENAIEELAVI
+67 PIENAVEELAFI
-79 DSIDATSQFGSASFR
+79 ESIDATSQFGSASFR
-94 IELIE
+94 IELVE
-99 GTNLSQALD
+99 GTSLPQALD
-108 DISQRIDQNLT
+108 DISQRIDQNLA

-133 RYEDISNLLI
+133 RYEDITNLLI

-232 SQTDIANTLIA
+232 TQTDISNTLIA
-243 LDGSPIG
+243 LNGTRIG

-255 IAIVRDR
+255 IATVRDR
-262 VDPKAPYLTYQGQP
+262 VDPKAPYLTFRGQP

-290 LAMAEITNEWI
+290 LTMAEVTNQWI

-306 LLPSG
+306 QLPSG
-311 TQLIVLDERWQYLND
+311 TQLIVLNERWQYLND

-405 TLSLYQSGQT
+405 TLSFYQSGQT
-415 PLNAALHG
+415 PVNAALHG

-445 LIVGGIIGS
+445 LIVGGVIGS
-454 ILKDI
+454 ILQDI

-487 RGHRHDE
+487 RGDRHEE
-494 GKIRQAL
+494 GKIRQTL

-507 FRDNV
+507 FRNNV
-512 FKPFVGIILK
+512 FKPFVRVILR

-531 LTLFILSIGLISG
+531 LTLFILSVGLISG

-572 QEVDQFLNH
+572 YEVDQFLNH
-581 LEDTAQAVNEKFG
+581 LEDTAQAVNEELG
-594 GTVIRH
+594 DQVIRH
-600 TLQQHRQLSA
+600 TVQQHRQLSA

-636 NDKIIDAWRAKIQL
+636 NDVIIDVWRDKIQL

-677 GNAETLKAASLEI
+677 GNAETLKAASLEV
-690 QDALRRYPGV
+690 QNALRRYPGV

-711 EQLVVKLTPQGRQ
+711 EQLVVQLTPQGRQ
-724 LNLSSQQLARQLRGA
+724 LDLSSQQLARQLRGA

-762 ETERDRL
+762 EIERNRL
-769 ATLDQLPIVTPSGTI
+769 ATLDQLPIVTSSGAI

-799 DELRRTDGQMS
+799 DKLRRTDGQMS

-832 ASALPEITA
+832 ANALPEVTA

-897 GLTGAIGG
+897 GLTGAISG
-905 HWLMGLDLT
+905 HWMMGLDLT

-941 LIQAGEDHM
+941 LIQAGEDHIE
-950 DAIVKASCLRFR
+950 AIVKASCLRFR

-1021 RNRTNSA
+1021 RNRTSA
-1028 HSEYTVA
+1028 VRSEYSVA
-1035 EEPTH
+1035 EDPSQ

>member
-1 VIGFVHMFAKHRV
+1 MIRFVHMFAKHRV
-14 AANLLMVIMI
+14 AANLLMVTMI

-45 IITVSVA
+45 IIMVSVA
-52 WPGATAEDVQEGLTI
+52 WSGATAEDVQEGLTI
-67 PIENAIEELAVI
+67 PIENAVEELAFI
-79 DSIDATSQFGSASFR
+79 ESIDATSQFGSASFR
-94 IELIE
+94 IELVE
-99 GTNLSQALD
+99 GTSLPQALD
-108 DISQRIDQNLT
+108 DISQRIDQNLA

-133 RYEDISNLLI
+133 RYEDITNLLI

-166 GIRKVDFR
+166 GIRKVDFQ

-232 SQTDIANTLIA
+232 TQTDISNTLIA
-243 LDGSPIG
+243 LNGTRIG

-255 IAIVRDR
+255 IATVRDR
-262 VDPKAPYLTYQGQP
+262 VDPKAPYLTFRGQP

-290 LAMAEITNEWI
+290 LTMAEVTNQWI

-306 LLPSG
+306 QLPSG
-311 TQLIVLDERWQYLND
+311 TQLIVLNERWQYLND

-405 TLSLYQSGQT
+405 TLSLYQSGHT
-415 PLNAALHG
+415 PVNAALHG

-445 LIVGGIIGS
+445 LIVSGVIGS
-454 ILKDI
+454 ILQDI

-487 RGHRHDE
+487 RGDRHEE
-494 GKIRQAL
+494 GKIRQTL

-507 FRDNV
+507 FRNNV
-512 FKPFVGIILK
+512 FKPFVRVILR

-531 LTLFILSIGLISG
+531 LTLFILSVGLISG

-572 QEVDQFLNH
+572 YEVDQFLNH
-581 LEDTAQAVNEKFG
+581 LEDTAQAVNEELG
-594 GTVIRH
+594 DQVIRH
-600 TLQQHRQLSA
+600 TVQQHRQLSA

-636 NDKIIDAWRAKIQL
+636 NDVIIDAWRDKIRL

-677 GNAETLKAASLEI
+677 GDAETLKAASLEV
-690 QDALRRYPGV
+690 QNTLRRYPGV

-724 LNLSSQQLARQLRGA
+724 LDLSSQQLARQLRGA

-762 ETERDRL
+762 EIERNRL
-769 ATLDQLPIVTPSGTI
+769 ATLDQLPIVTSSGAI

-799 DELRRTDGQMS
+799 DKLRRTDGQMS

-832 ASALPEITA
+832 ANALPEVTA

-897 GLTGAIGG
+897 GLTGAISG
-905 HWLMGLDLT
+905 HWMMGLDLT

-941 LIQAGEDHM
+941 LIQAGEDHIE
-950 DAIVKASCLRFR
+950 AIVKASCLRFR

-1021 RNRTNSA
+1021 RNRTSA
-1028 HSEYTVA
+1028 ARSEYSVA
-1035 EEPTH
+1035 EEPSQ

>member
-1 VIGFVHMFAKHRV
+1 MIGFVHMFAKHRV

-45 IITVSVA
+45 IITVSIA

-67 PIENAIEELAVI
+67 PIENAIEELAI
-79 DSIDATSQFGSASFR
+79 IESIDATSQFGSSSFR
-94 IELIE
+94 IELVE

-108 DISQRIDQNLT
+108 EISQRIDQNLT

-182 IETTAETL
+182 IETTTETL

-232 SQTDIANTLIA
+232 TQTDISNTLIA

-262 VDPKAPYLTYQGQP
+262 VDPKAPYLTYQGQS

-290 LAMAEITNEWI
+290 LAMAEITNQWI
-301 AETQP
+301 VETQP

-311 TQLIVLDERWQYLND
+311 SQLIVLDERWQYLND
-326 RINLLLENGLTGLLF
+326 RINLLLENGLTGLVF
-341 VVIILYLFLNQRV
+341 VVIILYLFLNQRI

-487 RGHRHDE
+487 RGRRHDE

-531 LTLFILSIGLISG
+531 LTLFILSVGLISG
-544 GRVKFTFFPS
+544 GRIKFTFFPS

-581 LEDTAQAVNEKFG
+581 LEDTARAVNEEFG
-594 GTVIRH
+594 GKVIRH
-600 TLQQHRQLSA
+600 TLLQHRQLSA

-626 ILTGELEGPP
+626 ILTGELDGPP
-636 NDKIIDAWRAKIQL
+636 NDLIIDAWRAKIQL

-677 GNAETLKAASLEI
+677 GNTDTLKSASLEV

-769 ATLDQLPIVTPSGTI
+769 ATLDQLPIITPSGTI

-855 REETFADMKVGVL
+855 REETFADMKVGIL

-950 DAIVKASCLRFR
+950 DSIVKASCLRFR

-1021 RNRTNSA
+1021 RNRTSSA
-1028 HSEYTVA
+1028 HSDYKVV
-1035 EEPTH
+1035 EEHAH

>member
-1 VIGFVHMFAKHRV
+1 MFAKHRV

-572 QEVDQFLNH
+572 QEVDQ
-581 LEDTAQAVNEKFG
+581 
-594 GTVIRH
+594 
-600 TLQQHRQLSA
+600 
-610 PGVRGGTGDHY
+610 
-621 GTLKV
+621 
-626 ILTGELEGPP
+626 
-636 NDKIIDAWRAKIQL
+636 
-650 PGGIEKF
+650 
-657 SIRQAQGG
+657 
-665 PPSKPIEIKLTG
+665 
-677 GNAETLKAASLEI
+677 
-690 QDALRRYPGV
+690 
-700 SNIDDD
+700 
-706 LPFGA
+706 
-711 EQLVVKLTPQGRQ
+711 
-724 LNLSSQQLARQLRGA
+724 
-739 FEGRTLQTF
+739 
-748 YEDGIEVDVLLSLS
+748 
-762 ETERDRL
+762 
-769 ATLDQLPIVTPSGTI
+769 
-784 VPLPVVASFEARRGL
+784 
-799 DELRRTDGQMS
+799 
-810 IVVSAD
+810 
-816 VNNLTANA
+816 
-824 AEILTDVR
+824 
-832 ASALPEITA
+832 
-841 KYGLKSN
+841 
-848 IQGRAQD
+848 
-855 REETFADMKVGVL
+855 
-868 VALTM
+868 
-873 IYIILAWVF
+873 
-882 SSYSWP
+882 
-888 FAVLIAIPL
+888 
-897 GLTGAIGG
+897 
-905 HWLMGLDLT
+905 
-914 VLSLFGF
+914 
-921 FGLSGIVIN
+921 
-930 DSIVLVDTYRR
+930 
-941 LIQAGEDHM
+941 
-950 DAIVKASCLRFR
+950 
-962 AVLVTSLTTIA
+962 
-973 GLTPILFET
+973 
-982 SPQAQFLI
+982 
-990 PMATTIVFGLAY
+990 
-1002 GTVLVLMIVP
+1002 
-1012 SVLSLIERN
+1012 
-1021 RNRTNSA
+1021 
-1028 HSEYTVA
+1028 
-1035 EEPTH
+1035 

>member
-1 VIGFVHMFAKHRV
+1 MIRFVHMFAKHRV
-14 AANLLMVIMI
+14 AANLLMVTMI

-45 IITVSVA
+45 IIMVSVA
-52 WPGATAEDVQEGLTI
+52 WSGATAEDVQEGLTI
-67 PIENAIEELAVI
+67 PIENAVEELAFI
-79 DSIDATSQFGSASFR
+79 ESIDATSQFGSASFR
-94 IELIE
+94 IELVE
-99 GTNLSQALD
+99 GTSLPQALD
-108 DISQRIDQNLT
+108 DISQRIDQNLA

-133 RYEDISNLLI
+133 RYEDITNLLI

-166 GIRKVDFR
+166 GIRKVDFQ

-232 SQTDIANTLIA
+232 TQTDISNTLIA
-243 LDGSPIG
+243 LNGTRIG

-255 IAIVRDR
+255 IATVRDR
-262 VDPKAPYLTYQGQP
+262 VDPKAPYLTFRGQP

-290 LAMAEITNEWI
+290 LTMAEVTNQWI

-306 LLPSG
+306 QLPSG
-311 TQLIVLDERWQYLND
+311 TQLIVLNERWQYLND

-405 TLSLYQSGQT
+405 TLSFYQSGQT
-415 PLNAALHG
+415 PVNAALHG

-445 LIVGGIIGS
+445 LIVGGVIGS
-454 ILKDI
+454 ILQDI

-487 RGHRHDE
+487 RGDRHEE
-494 GKIRQAL
+494 GKIRQTL

-507 FRDNV
+507 FRNNV
-512 FKPFVGIILK
+512 FKPFVRVILR

-531 LTLFILSIGLISG
+531 LTLFILSVGLISG

-572 QEVDQFLNH
+572 YEVDQFLNH
-581 LEDTAQAVNEKFG
+581 LEDTAQAVNEELG
-594 GTVIRH
+594 DQVIRH
-600 TLQQHRQLSA
+600 TVQQHRQLSA

-636 NDKIIDAWRAKIQL
+636 NDVIIDVWRDKIQL

-677 GNAETLKAASLEI
+677 GNAETLKAASLEV
-690 QDALRRYPGV
+690 QNALRRYPGV

-711 EQLVVKLTPQGRQ
+711 EQLVVQLTPQGRQ
-724 LNLSSQQLARQLRGA
+724 LDLSSQQLARQLRGA

-762 ETERDRL
+762 EIERNRL
-769 ATLDQLPIVTPSGTI
+769 ATLDQLPIVTSSGAI

-799 DELRRTDGQMS
+799 DKLRRTDGQMS

-832 ASALPEITA
+832 ANALPEVTA

-897 GLTGAIGG
+897 GLTGAISG
-905 HWLMGLDLT
+905 HWMMGLDLT

-941 LIQAGEDHM
+941 LIQAGEDHIE
-950 DAIVKASCLRFR
+950 AIVKASCLRFR

-1021 RNRTNSA
+1021 RNRTSA
-1028 HSEYTVA
+1028 ARSEYSVA
-1035 EEPTH
+1035 EEPSQ

>member
-1 VIGFVHMFAKHRV
+1 MIGFVHMFAKHRV

-24 IAGAIGVDR
+24 VAGAIGVDR
-33 LRTQFFPTFELD
+33 LKTQFFPTFELD
-45 IITVSVA
+45 IITVSIA

-67 PIENAIEELAVI
+67 PIENAIEELAI
-79 DSIDATSQFGSASFR
+79 IESIDATSQFGSSSFR
-94 IELIE
+94 IELVE
-99 GTNLSQALD
+99 GINLSQALD
-108 DISQRIDQNLT
+108 EISQRIDQNLT

-182 IETTAETL
+182 IETTTETL

-232 SQTDIANTLIA
+232 TQTDILNTLIA
-243 LDGSPIG
+243 LEGSPIG

-262 VDPKAPYLTYQGQP
+262 VDPKAPYLTYQGQS

-290 LAMAEITNEWI
+290 LAMAEITNQWI
-301 AETQP
+301 AEIQP
-306 LLPSG
+306 LLPNGS
-311 TQLIVLDERWQYLND
+311 QLIVMDERWQYLND
-326 RINLLLENGLTGLLF
+326 RINLLLENGLTGLVF

-487 RGHRHDE
+487 RGRRHDE
-494 GKIRQAL
+494 GKVRQAL

-512 FKPFVGIILK
+512 FKPFVEIILK

-531 LTLFILSIGLISG
+531 LTLFVLSVGLISG
-544 GRVKFTFFPS
+544 GRIKFTFFPS

-581 LEDTAQAVNEKFG
+581 LEDTAQAVNEEFG

-626 ILTGELEGPP
+626 ILTGELDGPP
-636 NDKIIDAWRAKIQL
+636 NDLIIDAWRAKIQL

-677 GNAETLKAASLEI
+677 GNTDTLKSASLEV

-769 ATLDQLPIVTPSGTI
+769 ATLDQLPIITPSGTI

-824 AEILTDVR
+824 AEILADVR
-832 ASALPEITA
+832 TIALPEITA

-941 LIQAGEDHM
+941 LIQAGETHM
-950 DAIVKASCLRFR
+950 DSIVKASCLRFR

-1021 RNRTNSA
+1021 RNRTSSA
-1028 HSEYTVA
+1028 HSDYTVA
-1035 EEPTH
+1035 EEQAH

>member
-1 VIGFVHMFAKHRV
+1 MTTFVHLFAKHRV
-14 AANLLMVIMI
+14 AANLLMVVMI
-24 IAGAIGVDR
+24 IAGLIGVDR
-33 LRTQFFPTFELD
+33 LRTQFFPSFDLD
-45 IITVSVA
+45 IITVSVS
-52 WPGATAEDVQEGLTI
+52 WPGATAEDVQVGLTI
-67 PIENAIEELAVI
+67 PVENSIKELALI
-79 DSIDATSQFGSASFR
+79 DSIDATSQFGSSNFR
-94 IELIE
+94 IELVE
-99 GTNLSQALD
+99 GANLSQALD
-108 DISQRIDQNLT
+108 DISQRINKNLI
-119 LPEGAEDPMVSSLT
+119 LPEGAEDPVVSSLT
-133 RYEDISNLLI
+133 RYENISNLLI

-153 KLALQAEQELLAR
+153 KLALKAEQELLAK
-166 GIRKVDFR
+166 GIRRVEFR
-174 GLPTREMQ
+174 GLPSREIQ
-182 IETTAETL
+182 IETTAETI
-190 ASLGLTLD
+190 AALGLTLD

-208 RDLPAGTAGR
+208 RDLPAGTTGR

-232 SQTDIANTLIA
+232 NQTDIANTIISIN
-243 LDGSPIG
+243 GSPVG
-250 TRLGD
+250 VRLGS
-255 IAIVRDR
+255 IATVRDR
-262 VDPKAPYLTYQGQP
+262 VNPKAPYLTHQRQL

-290 LAMAEITNEWI
+290 LAMAEITNQWI
-301 AETQP
+301 AETTTQ
-306 LLPSG
+306 LPAG
-311 TQLIVLDERWQYLND
+311 TKLIVLDERWQYLND
-326 RINLLLENGLTGLLF
+326 RINLLLKNGLTGLLF
-341 VVIILYLFLNQRV
+341 VIIILYLFLNQRV

-368 TLAILWM
+368 TLGILWLF
-375 IGGTI
+375 GGTI

-388 IMALGV
+388 IMALGI

-405 TLSLYQSGQT
+405 TLTLYQSGQT
-415 PLNAALHG
+415 PLNSAFMG

-440 AFSPL
+440 AFTPL
-445 LIVGGIIGS
+445 LIVGGVIGS

-467 VASLIECFLILPGHL
+467 IASLIECFLILPGHL
-482 QQSLN
+482 QQSLS
-487 RGHRHDE
+487 RGHRNSE
-494 GKIRQAL
+494 GKIRKAL
-501 DRGFIN
+501 DRGFLN
-507 FRDNV
+507 FRDNI
-512 FKPFVGIILK
+512 FRPFIGVILK
-522 APALTLVTA
+522 APALTLTTA
-531 LTLFILSIGLISG
+531 LTVFILSVGLISG

-561 AGAQFTTGTTP
+561 AGTQFTTGTTP
-572 QEVDQFLNH
+572 DDVDRFLEH
-581 LEDTAQAVNEKFG
+581 LEETANAVNDEFG
-594 GTVIRH
+594 SDVIRH
-600 TLQQHRQLSA
+600 TLMQHRQLSA
-610 PGVRGGTGDHY
+610 PGMRGETGDHF

-626 ILTGELEGPP
+626 VLTGKLDGPP
-636 NDKIIDAWRAKIQL
+636 NEAIIDAWRQKIQL
-650 PGGIEKF
+650 PAGIEKF
-657 SIRQAQGG
+657 SIRQARGG

-677 GNAETLKAASLEI
+677 GDAKTLKAASLEI
-690 QDALRRYPGV
+690 QDTLRRYPGV

-711 EQLVVKLTPQGRQ
+711 EQLVVRLTPQGRQ
-724 LNLSSQQLARQLRGA
+724 LDLTSQQLARQLRGA

-762 ETERDRL
+762 ESERDRL
-769 ATLDQLPIVTPSGTI
+769 ATLDKLPIITASGAT
-784 VPLPVVASFEARRGL
+784 VSLPVVATFESKRGL
-799 DELRRTDGQMS
+799 DKLRRTDGQMS

-824 AEILTDVR
+824 SEILSNIRTT
-832 ASALPEITA
+832 ALPEITA
-841 KYGLKSN
+841 KFGLKSS

-941 LIQAGEDHM
+941 LIDTGEDHM
-950 DAIVKASCLRFR
+950 EAIIKASCLRFR
-962 AVLVTSLTTIA
+962 AVLLTSLTTIA

-1012 SVLSLIERN
+1012 SVLGLIERN
-1021 RNRTNSA
+1021 RSQKAHRHLHSSA
-1028 HSEYTVA
+1028 A
-1035 EEPTH
+1035 REPTS

>member
-1 VIGFVHMFAKHRV
+1 MITLVHMFAKHRV
-14 AANLLMVIMI
+14 AANLLMVLMVL
-24 IAGAIGVDR
+24 AGLLGIDR
-33 LRTQFFPTFELD
+33 LRTQFFPTFDLD
-45 IITVSVA
+45 IIIVSVI
-52 WPGATAEDVQEGLTI
+52 WSGATAEDIQEGLTI
-67 PIENAIEELAVI
+67 PIENAIEELPFI
-79 DSIDATSQFGSASFR
+79 DSIDATSQFGSSNFR

-99 GTNLSQALD
+99 GSNLPKALD
-108 DISQRIDQNLT
+108 DISQRITQNLG
-119 LPEGAEDPMVSSLT
+119 LPEGAEDPIVSSLT

-153 KLALQAEQELLAR
+153 KLALKAEQELLAR
-166 GIRKVDFR
+166 GIRKVKFS
-174 GLPTREMQ
+174 GLPIRQMQ
-182 IETTAETL
+182 IETNSETL
-190 ASLGLTLD
+190 ASIGLTLD
-198 TLADRILTQA
+198 TLGDRILSQA

-218 DDGERQLRSLEQGR
+218 NDGERQLRSLEQGR

-243 LDGSPIG
+243 INGSPVG
-250 TRLGD
+250 LRLGD
-255 IAIVRDR
+255 IMTVRDQ
-262 VDPKAPYLTYQGQP
+262 VDPKASYLTFQGKH
-276 AVEIIPQRTENDST
+276 AVELTPQRTEIDST
-290 LAMAEITNEWI
+290 LKMADITTAWI
-301 AETQP
+301 AEARQT
-306 LLPSG
+306 LPVG
-311 TQLIVLDERWQYLND
+311 TELIVLDERWKYLND
-326 RINLLLENGLTGLLF
+326 RIDLLLKNGLTGLLF
-341 VVIILYLFLNQRV
+341 IIIILYLFLNKRI

-368 TLAILWM
+368 TLGILWV

-394 IVDDAIVVAED
+394 IVDDAIVVGED

-415 PLNAALHG
+415 PLNAALNG
-423 SERMLAPVVSS
+423 SGRMLAPVLSS

-440 AFSPL
+440 AFTPL
-445 LIVGGIIGS
+445 LIVGGVIGS

-467 VASLIECFLILPGHL
+467 IASLIECFLILPGHL

-487 RGHRHDE
+487 RGGRNDE
-494 GKIRQAL
+494 GRMRRSL
-501 DRGFIN
+501 DRGFLN
-507 FRDNV
+507 FRDNL
-512 FKPFVGIILK
+512 FKPFVTLILR

-531 LTLFILSIGLISG
+531 LSVFILSIGLISG

-572 QEVDQFLNH
+572 KDVDRFLNH
-581 LEDTAQAVNEKFG
+581 LEETAKEVNSHFD
-594 GTVIRH
+594 GTIIRH
-600 TLQQHRQLSA
+600 TLQQHGQLSG
-610 PGVRGGTGDHY
+610 PGIRGGIGDHY

-626 ILTGELEGPP
+626 ILTGELDGPA
-636 NDKIIDAWRAKIQL
+636 NDVIIDAWREKIRL
-650 PGGIEKF
+650 PSGIEKF

-665 PPSKPIEIKLTG
+665 PPSKPIEIRITG
-677 GNAETLKAASLEI
+677 GTAENLKMASLEI
-690 QDALRRYPGV
+690 QNILKRYPGV

-711 EQLVVKLTPQGRQ
+711 EQLVVKITPQGRQ

-748 YEDGIEVDVLLSLS
+748 YEDGVEVDVLLSLTK
-762 ETERDRL
+762 TERDRL
-769 ATLDQLPIVTPSGTI
+769 STLDRLPIITPDGTI
-784 VPLPVVASFEARRGL
+784 VPLPVVATFESRRGL
-799 DELRRTDGQMS
+799 DKLRRTDGQMS
-810 IVVSAD
+810 LVVSAD
-816 VNNLTANA
+816 INNLSANA
-824 AEILTDVR
+824 AEILADIKDT
-832 ASALPEITA
+832 ALPEIAA

-855 REETFADMKVGVL
+855 REETFADMKVGVII
-868 VALTM
+868 ALIL
-873 IYIILAWVF
+873 IYVILAAVF

-888 FAVLIAIPL
+888 FAILISIPL

-941 LIQAGEDHM
+941 LIEAGEDHI

-1002 GTVLVLMIVP
+1002 GTVLVLMVVP
-1012 SVLSLIERN
+1012 SILSLIERN
-1021 RNRTNSA
+1021 QNRKSDRYSTTA
-1028 HSEYTVA
+1028 DT
-1035 EEPTH
+1035 EEMPH